1 MAYVLHLDG
10 ICATDGQE
18 CYLECLI
25 ELMCYFSNLLDT
37 FCIVDD
43 DECVCVFQEV
53 VLACNILTKEASRM
67 SASLGELLVV
77 PLFPGHTGICPPIT
91 ESQQTSRRVLISCS
105 QSEDLFWPVDT
116 ISFVIDTGVEKRL
129 VSVLKIMFFFSPKN

>member
-1 MAYVLHLDG
+1 
-10 ICATDGQE
+10 
-18 CYLECLI
+18 
-25 ELMCYFSNLLDT
+25 
-37 FCIVDD
+37 
-43 DECVCVFQEV
+43 
-53 VLACNILTKEASRM
+53 M

-91 ESQQTSRRVLISCS
+91 ESQQTSRRVFISCS

-129 VSVLKIMFFFSPKN
+129 VSVLKIMFFFSPEK